1 MYLENPKFWNE
12 SSPNFLIK
20 LLLSPL
26 SRVYSKISK
35 MNYKRPYEYVSE
47 NAKVVAVGAVTM
59 GGSGKTVVTSAIC
72 DILNMAKKKNA
83 VLSRGYGRKNDEI
96 LLVNPDIHTFE
107 EVGDEPLLLARKSP
121 VIVGK
126 NRGEAMHFAN
136 HHFNENFDF
145 FILDDGIMQK
155 SLQPNIR
162 LVVIDSRQK
171 FGNGE
176 VFPLGPNR
184 IYFEDIKDDIDAVI
198 YLRNEG
204 DTSMASNIATAT
216 LAGALAII
224 ALYAVWKVYR
234 WFVRDDGDEKEKSEA
249 TSEAK
254 YISNQIEK
262 DILSGRYVPVTEM
275 GNPFSNKFNPMYNNV
290 ALAIIQESSTESE
303 EAKRIKLLAI
313 QNDINCAIRFSNNM
327 LNDDP
332 KFINYMNKNKPKI
345 IISVQKWKDQAES
358 SGTIEATQENKSI
371 TYTARDGNRYT
382 ILNEAD
388 SQENINTNNVDTS
401 EDVIAKLEA
410 NNTDEE
416 SKGFFAKI
424 KDKLAEIKNR
434 FESSSNKAIRWIPNI
449 IKLALGVLA
458 VAAVYYGGRKYL
470 FKVEEGTI
478 PSDITDDDISTS
490 VNNNSDS
497 NITTNTEEPLPTDEE
512 IDKEVTMATNEN
524 NCSLAS
530 YKFINTYLNSMS
542 IISEAV
548 EKVEESNIP
557 NKEKVLDDL
566 TGKGKEL
573 GDNIIEKA
581 KSVSIDLLN
590 DKEFITFANKNK
602 ITVVNDF
609 KKA

>member
-204 DTSMASNIATAT
+204 DTSMASEIDFNPIITGVIKQDYSKIDLNQKFFAFCGIGYPKKFFDSLKNLDVVKTKAYPDHYPYTLNAIYRLENEAQNLGAQLITTEKDLMRIPAT
-216 LAGALAII
+216 LRRFI
-224 ALYAVWKVYR
+224 
-234 WFVRDDGDEKEKSEA
+234 
-249 TSEAK
+249 TT
-254 YISNQIEK
+254 
-262 DILSGRYVPVTEM
+262 VPVKIVWD
-275 GNPFSNKFNPMYNNV
+275 N
-290 ALAIIQESSTESE
+290 E
-303 EAKRIKLLAI
+303 E
-313 QNDINCAIRFSNNM
+313 
-327 LNDDP
+327 
-332 KFINYMNKNKPKI
+332 
-345 IISVQKWKDQAES
+345 
-358 SGTIEATQENKSI
+358 
-371 TYTARDGNRYT
+371 
-382 ILNEAD
+382 
-388 SQENINTNNVDTS
+388 
-401 EDVIAKLEA
+401 
-410 NNTDEE
+410 
-416 SKGFFAKI
+416 
-424 KDKLAEIKNR
+424 EIK
-434 FESSSNKAIRWIPNI
+434 
-449 IKLALGVLA
+449 
-458 VAAVYYGGRKYL
+458 
-470 FKVEEGTI
+470 
-478 PSDITDDDISTS
+478 
-490 VNNNSDS
+490 
-497 NITTNTEEPLPTDEE
+497 
-512 IDKEVTMATNEN
+512 
-524 NCSLAS
+524 
-530 YKFINTYLNSMS
+530 
-542 IISEAV
+542 
-548 EKVEESNIP
+548 
-557 NKEKVLDDL
+557 
-566 TGKGKEL
+566 
-573 GDNIIEKA
+573 
-581 KSVSIDLLN
+581 
-590 DKEFITFANKNK
+590 K
-602 ITVVNDF
+602 ILWR
-609 KKA
+609 